1 MLQRLR
7 AARKNQD
14 GFTLTE
20 LLIVIV
26 ILGVLAGI
34 VVFAVACINERG
46 VKSACAADKRT
57 VITAVE
63 AYHAQTGGYPA
74 GTVEERWVDLE
85 GAELLRDRPN
95 STEYTINVGDGD
107 GEVTGTITDSGDDC

>member
-7 AARKNQD
+7 AARRNQN

-34 VVFAVACINERG
+34 VVFAVAGITDRG
-46 VKSACAADKRT
+46 TTAACQADVRT
-57 VITAVE
+57 VQTAVE
-63 AYHAQTGGYPA
+63 AYHAENGEYPA
-74 GTVEERWVDLE
+74 TITALTNADV
-85 GAELLRDRPN
+85 ELLREVPASDK
-95 STEYTINVGDGD
+95 YTVSLNTTTGK
-107 GEVTGTITDSGDDC
+107 VTGTLTAGGTC

>member
-7 AARKNQD
+7 AARRNQN

-34 VVFAVACINERG
+34 VVFAVAGITDRG
-46 VKSACAADKRT
+46 VTAACEADKRT
-57 VITAVE
+57 VQTAVE
-63 AYHAQTGGYPA
+63 AFHAETGAYPA
-74 GTVEERWVDLE
+74 GGDNDDRIEQLTT
-85 GAELLRDRPN
+85 AELLREAPSTDR
-95 STEYTINVGDGD
+95 YTITVADGTGVVGPA
-107 GEVTGTITDSGDDC
+107 TC